1 MEARKFSKSF
11 VNPTPHLARRTDF
24 EIALKDYRI
33 SHDGERILGETPYVS
48 MVGLT
53 AVGRNTIIK
62 ELLKTGNYYF
72 LISDTTRPPRYNEG
86 VLEQNGVEYF
96 FRTEEEMLAEIKDGS
111 FVEAEIIHSQQVSG
125 TSIREVKKAHDSGK
139 IAIADQDI
147 EGGCHMASLKPDS
160 VRILLLPPSF
170 DEWLRR
176 INKRTPL
183 GPTEL
188 HRRLQQATKVIGMA
202 LSTGAFTFVINDVLS
217 EAVREV
223 DDLARLGVH
232 HNSSESHAHGLA
244 QKIYNETC
252 EFLRKNAPEVTPWHS

>member
-1 MEARKFSKSF
+1 MEASKLATF
-11 VNPTPHLARRTDF
+11 VNPTPHLSRRADF
-24 EIALKDYRI
+24 EAALKDYKI
-33 SHDGERILGETPYVS
+33 SDVGRRILEETPYVS

-53 AVGRNTIIK
+53 SVGRNTIIN

-96 FRTEEEMLAEIKDGS
+96 FRTEEEMLQEIRDGR

-125 TSIREVKKAHDSGK
+125 TSFREIKKARDMRK

-147 EGGCHMASLKPDS
+147 EGGCHMANLKPDS

-188 HRRLQQATKVIGMA
+188 HRRLKQATKVIGMA
-202 LSTGAFTFVINDVLS
+202 LASRKFTFVVNDVLAD
-217 EAVREV
+217 AVKAV
-223 DDLARLGVH
+223 DDLARLGAH
-232 HNSSESHAHGLA
+232 HDLSEHEAHDIA
-244 QKIYNETC
+244 QKIYDDTC
-252 EFLRKNAPEVTPWHS
+252 AYLRQHAPDVTPWHS